1 MATRATPAE
10 FAAAARRA
18 AHPPVREV
26 RFWVIQAMVLIIA
39 GVHLLAD
46 LHNPAEAGAF
56 PAGIPVALLII
67 PIGYA
72 ALRYGLTGSAATG
85 VWATLA
91 WLPDLLLPHDQG
103 HAGAD
108 LVNLALILVVAFFF
122 GQHIEAE
129 RLAHARVER
138 ATAER
143 LATEARYRQLF
154 ETNRSP
160 ILVLDDHGRVSDAN
174 PAARALLGADV
185 AECSSEELFGGD
197 ATLDEQAGR
206 VLCLPDGRDY
216 RLGLVTLQAGTGDHS
231 TQVIFEDVTEERNEG
246 RRATRYAELVVE
258 AEEDQRRR
266 LSRELHDEPLQLF
279 LHLARRL
286 ESLGGTPGL
295 PAAVAGS
302 LGEARGQALGAA
314 ARLRTLAR
322 DLRPPALD
330 ELGLAAALSG
340 LLTDIEDE
348 GGLDATFKVT
358 GTETRL
364 APEIELGVFRIVE
377 EAVRNTLRHAGA
389 RQLLVTVGFQTDGLA
404 LSVSDDG
411 RGFAPEGPAEQ
422 GSGHL
427 GLLGMHE
434 RTRLLGGRLEVRSAP
449 GQGTVIE
456 ATVPLS
462 TPRPQ
467 RCTVSLWPTLR
478 GTAARQGGP
487 VPAVTRPAPLS
498 RAEGDTHLDAMDP
511 DETGGTP
518 GERTTPPLPS
528 GLCPRTA
535 PARGSAGTLH
545 R

>member
-18 AHPPVREV
+18 AHPPVREG
-26 RFWVIQAMVLIIA
+26 RFWIIQAMVLLIA

-46 LHNPAEAGAF
+46 LHVSTETGAF
-56 PAGIPVALLII
+56 PAGIPVALLIL
-67 PIGYA
+67 PVGYA

-85 VWATLA
+85 IWATLA
-91 WLPDLLLPHDQG
+91 WLPDLLLPYDQG
-103 HAGAD
+103 HVGAD
-108 LVNLALILVVAFFF
+108 LVNLALVDAVAFFF

-143 LATEARYRQLF
+143 LAAEARYRQLF

-185 AECSSEELFGGD
+185 AGRSSEELFGGD

-216 RLGLVTLQAGTGDHS
+216 RLGLVTLPAGTSDPS
-231 TQVIFEDVTEERNEG
+231 TQVIFEDVTEERSEG

-295 PAAVAGS
+295 PGTVAGS
-302 LGEARGQALGAA
+302 LREASRQALDAA

-330 ELGLAAALSG
+330 ELGLVAALSS
-340 LLTDIEDE
+340 LLTDVEDE
-348 GGLDATFKVT
+348 ARLDVTFKVT

-364 APEIELGVFRIVE
+364 APEIELGVFRIVQ

-389 RQLLVTVGFQTDGLA
+389 SHLLVTVGFQTDDLA

-411 RGFAPEGPAEQ
+411 RGFVPEHLGEQ
-422 GSGHL
+422 GAGHL

-434 RTRLLGGRLEVRSAP
+434 RTRLLGGHLEVRSAP

-462 TPRPQ
+462 TPRPE
-467 RCTVSLWPTLR
+467 RGAVSPDP
-478 GTAARQGGP
+478 GYGGP
-487 VPAVTRPAPLS
+487 L
-498 RAEGDTHLDAMDP
+498 
-511 DETGGTP
+511 
-518 GERTTPPLPS
+518 
-528 GLCPRTA
+528 
-535 PARGSAGTLH
+535 PAREA
-545 R
+545 RYRR

>member
-10 FAAAARRA
+10 FAAVVRRA
-18 AHPPVREV
+18 AHPPVREG
-26 RFWVIQAMVLIIA
+26 RFWLIQAMVLIIA

-46 LHNPAEAGAF
+46 LHDPRETGAF

-138 ATAER
+138 VTAER
-143 LATEARYRQLF
+143 LATEARYHQLF

-160 ILVLDDHGRVSDAN
+160 ILVLDNHGRVSDAN
-174 PAARALLGADV
+174 PAARAVLGADV
-185 AECSSEELFGGD
+185 AECSGEELFGGD
-197 ATLDEQAGR
+197 APLDEQARR

-216 RLGLVTLQAGTGDHS
+216 RLDLVTLQAGTDDNS
-231 TQVIFEDVTEERNEG
+231 TQVIFEDVTEEHNEG

-258 AEEDQRRR
+258 AEEGQRRR

-279 LHLARRL
+279 LYLARRL
-286 ESLGGTPGL
+286 DSLGGYPDL
-295 PAAVAGS
+295 PAAVADS
-302 LGEARGQALGAA
+302 LGEAREQALGAA

-330 ELGLAAALSG
+330 ELGLTAALSD
-340 LLTDIEDE
+340 LLTDVEDE

-364 APEIELGVFRIVE
+364 VPEIELGVFRIVE

-389 RQLLVTVGFQTDGLA
+389 SQLVVIVGFETDGLK

-411 RGFAPEGPAEQ
+411 QGFVPEGPAEQ

-449 GQGTVIE
+449 GQGTVVE

-462 TPRPQ
+462 TPQPQ
-467 RCTVSLWPTLR
+467 RRTVSPWPTLQRTAVR
-478 GTAARQGGP
+478 GTGP
-487 VPAVTRPAPLS
+487 APAVTPPSRMVAHGGDLS
-498 RAEGDTHLDAMDP
+498 P
-511 DETGGTP
+511 
-518 GERTTPPLPS
+518 
-528 GLCPRTA
+528 
-535 PARGSAGTLH
+535 SAGESPSTATTA
-545 R
+545 